1 MLQAQPARAGVS
13 GKSPHDSSTR
23 SRALHLVAPRAQR
36 ELIAYRQ
43 ALAEA
48 NLGLVQAIAYLVRA
62 RTSWRLD
69 IEELK
74 AAGALGLV
82 EAAQRFDPSLGIPF
96 GAFARP
102 RIEGAMLDFLR
113 FTDPV
118 TRQHRNAINAGTA
131 PAIIE
136 VAYDDALV
144 GWTAPDPAPD
154 ACAAVAVRL
163 GL

>member
-1 MLQAQPARAGVS
+1 MLQAQPARAGGPVR
-13 GKSPHDSSTR
+13 SPQSSSTR
-23 SRALHLVAPRAQR
+23 RRALHMVAARAIR
-36 ELIAYRQ
+36 DEIAYRQ

-48 NLGLVQAIAYLVRA
+48 NLGLVAAIAYLVRA

-69 IEELK
+69 VEELK
-74 AAGALGLV
+74 AAGALGLM
-82 EAAQRFDPSLGIPF
+82 EAAHRFDPSLGIPF

-102 RIEGAMLDFLR
+102 RIEGAMVDFLR

-136 VAYDDALV
+136 VAADDALV

-154 ACAAVAVRL
+154 ACAAVAERQ
-163 GL
+163 

>member
-48 NLGLVQAIAYLVRA
+48 NLGLVQAIGYLLRA

-69 IEELK
+69 IAELN
-74 AAGALGLV
+74 AAGAFRLV
-82 EAAQRFDPSLGIPF
+82 EAAQRFDLSLGIPLGVF
-96 GAFARP
+96 VRP
-102 RIEGAMLDFLR
+102 RISGS
-113 FTDPV
+113 
-118 TRQHRNAINAGTA
+118 I
-131 PAIIE
+131 
-136 VAYDDALV
+136 
-144 GWTAPDPAPD
+144 
-154 ACAAVAVRL
+154 
-163 GL
+163 